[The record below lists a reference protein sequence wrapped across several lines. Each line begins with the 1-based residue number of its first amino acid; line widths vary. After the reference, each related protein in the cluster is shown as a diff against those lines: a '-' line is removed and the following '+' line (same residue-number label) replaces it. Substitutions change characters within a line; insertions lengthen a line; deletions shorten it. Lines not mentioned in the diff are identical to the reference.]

1 MRKHSGW
8 NSAEFLL
15 LERGEFS
22 QERAAAAERREDVPG
37 KDGAQMSFV
46 LLKFLA
52 RLAFVCALL
61 AGDPAKAAPKYSYKV
76 IATYPHSTESY
87 TEGFFYLD
95 GIFYESIGIKGRS
108 AVLAIAPE
116 TGRILQRH
124 DLPAEYFGEGIVDW
138 GPTIYQWTWKSH
150 VCFVYDRFTLQV
162 LKQFTYIGEG
172 WGMTRTANELI
183 TSDGTST
190 LRFRDPRTF
199 RETRHIV
206 VKDGSKAVEQLNEL
220 EFIKGEIYANVWHS
234 DMIARI
240 SPRDGHVIAWIDLTG
255 LLPAGQ
261 RIDAESVLNGIAYD
275 PQHDRLFVT
284 GKRWPAVF
292 EIETVEEAVRKA
304 NLQ

>member
-1 MRKHSGW
+1 MR
-8 NSAEFLL
+8 A
-15 LERGEFS
+15 
-22 QERAAAAERREDVPG
+22 DV
-37 KDGAQMSFV
+37 F
-46 LLKFLA
+46 
-52 RLAFVCALL
+52 RLIKIPTRLTLVFALL
-61 AGDPAKAAPKYSYKV
+61 AGGAANAAPTYSYKV

-87 TEGFFYLD
+87 TEGFLYLD
-95 GIFYESIGIKGRS
+95 GIFYEGIGIKGHS
-108 AVLAIAPE
+108 AVLAVAPE
-116 TGRILQRH
+116 TGRTLQRH
-124 DLPAEYFGEGIVDW
+124 DLPPEFFGEGIVDW

-162 LKQFTYIGEG
+162 LKQFTYMGEG

-190 LRFRDPRTF
+190 LRFRDPSTF

-206 VKDGSKAVEQLNEL
+206 VKDGSKVIEQLNEL

-240 SPRDGHVIAWIDLTG
+240 SPRDGHVIAWIDFTG
-255 LLPAGQ
+255 LLPANQ
-261 RIDAESVLNGIAYD
+261 RIDDESVLNGIAYD

-292 EIETVEEAVRKA
+292 EIEVVQKAVQKA
-304 NLQ
+304 HLQ